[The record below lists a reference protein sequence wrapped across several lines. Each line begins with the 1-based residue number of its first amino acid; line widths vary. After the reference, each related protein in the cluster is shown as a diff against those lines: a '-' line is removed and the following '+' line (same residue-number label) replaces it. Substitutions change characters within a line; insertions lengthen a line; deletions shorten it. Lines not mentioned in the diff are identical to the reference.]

1 MDVRFDPDTSRLQL
15 TCASLEAL
23 EQFLAGARR
32 ESGFLVTLP
41 QGLPLHLA
49 VTVGLSHGADSYQFV
64 ANVAQVFDKGFGSY
78 GTAFLVTSSVLE
90 GLETMAAE
98 AELAEPPETP
108 IEQAT
113 TPQGTSETPS
123 EAPQE
128 EQPAETPDYAR
139 ADGEVQ
145 GISPI
150 HRIKEMNP
158 RQRANLAMRANRTE
172 RKILLRDT
180 SPVVLQ
186 GLLANPHLDS
196 EDVLRIARSSHVIAP
211 ILQRIATDPRWS
223 SNQELLAIVAK
234 NPKIPSI
241 FATRLVPSLRTS
253 DLRTMAK
260 LSSGTKQMTRK
271 AALREYMRRTGQKL

>member
-1 MDVRFDPDTSRLQL
+1 MDVRFDRDASRLQL
-15 TCASLEAL
+15 GCASPEAL
-23 EQFLAGARR
+23 EQFLASARQQG
-32 ESGFLVTLP
+32 GFLVTLP
-41 QGLPLHLA
+41 QGLPLHLP
-49 VTVGLSHGADSYQFV
+49 VTVALSDGADSYQFV

-78 GTAFLVTSSVLE
+78 GTAFLITPSVLE
-90 GLETMAAE
+90 GLTPTVTEAEPAEPAETPLEQAPAAE
-98 AELAEPPETP
+98 PE
-108 IEQAT
+108 
-113 TPQGTSETPS
+113 
-123 EAPQE
+123 EAP
-128 EQPAETPDYAR
+128 AETEADAGDARTPDYAR